1 MIIADLSELHHRFK
15 AKRTGMSA
23 VEYANPFEHY
33 RRPSNTATKFGYLVA
48 AALVVAAIY
57 LGAK

>member
-33 RRPSNTATKFGYLVA
+33 RRPSTAATKFGYLIA
-48 AALVVAAIY
+48 AAFLMVAVY